1 MKPSYLTALLVGAV
15 TGVVLALSLMLYV
28 AATGAIPTVDA
39 VIEGS
44 SVVPVF
50 APPASALWIMVILTA
65 GFGGVIAAIATKAVA
80 RAIDPD
86 APSASLA
93 IIAPLGFV
101 VGAVIGMAVF
111 PLGAMVLGSIEQG
124 TVTLSVVEVVSLAL
138 ITGLVAGGLIVW
150 FSYILARPP
159 QIEQDEE
166 IHMDLVDR
174 SA

>member
-1 MKPSYLTALLVGAV
+1 MKPSYLTALIIGAV
-15 TGVVLALSLMLYV
+15 TGLVLALSLTLYV
-28 AATGAIPTVDA
+28 AATGAIPSVDA
-39 VIEGS
+39 VVDGS
-44 SVVPVF
+44 RVVPVI
-50 APPASALWIMVILTA
+50 APPASALWIIVVLA
-65 GFGGVIAAIATKAVA
+65 SGVGGLIAATATKAVA

-86 APSASLA
+86 ARSASLA

-111 PLGAMVLGSIEQG
+111 PLGTLVLGTIEQG
-124 TVTLSVVEVVSLAL
+124 TVTLSVVQLVSLAS

-159 QIEQDEE
+159 QTEDDET

>member
-15 TGVVLALSLMLYV
+15 TGLVLALSLTLYV

-39 VIEGS
+39 VVEGS
-44 SVVPVF
+44 NVVPVF

-65 GFGGVIAAIATKAVA
+65 GVGGVIAAVATKAVA

-111 PLGAMVLGSIEQG
+111 PLGALVLGSIEQG
-124 TVTLSVVEVVSLAL
+124 TVTLSVVQLISLAS

-159 QIEQDEE
+159 QIDEDEE